1 MLKRIWV
8 SLESKHHEL
17 ENIPENTSINEI
29 FRNNELAEKLINNS
43 EAKINYAFTHNAYY
57 SRYEDKI
64 VMPNREYFK
73 TEDDFYAVIFHE
85 MAHSTGHESRLNRE
99 MPKRQF
105 DKKYA
110 KEELIAEISSMF
122 LQLEL
127 GIEIS
132 NNKNHFENHKAYIK
146 HYIELLKE
154 TPSILF
160 NVIREAEK
168 ASDYILKFAKK

>member
-1 MLKRIWV
+1 
-8 SLESKHHEL
+8 
-17 ENIPENTSINEI
+17 
-29 FRNNELAEKLINNS
+29 
-43 EAKINYAFTHNAYY
+43 
-57 SRYEDKI
+57 
-64 VMPNREYFK
+64 
-73 TEDDFYAVIFHE
+73 
-85 MAHSTGHESRLNRE
+85 
-99 MPKRQF
+99 
-105 DKKYA
+105 
-110 KEELIAEISSMF
+110 MF